1 MLGPPVM
8 GGLRDELTQG
18 GASSECGGL
27 VAVQGGGAQG
37 RTRSYLMHTWWRAE
51 CWRQA
56 GVRRRRQR
64 IGMRRAGNRRW
75 KKERQRGS
83 AWARSV
89 EERGWIARRARRH
102 LVFSSS
108 RTSINKTQKVR
119 DTPDATSIGTKL
131 GRNQETNVRRQHQQT
146 EIMYAAVI

>member
-108 RTSINKTQKVR
+108 RHSRTFSDAR
-119 DTPDATSIGTKL
+119 DAIRST
-131 GRNQETNVRRQHQQT
+131 GRNLNRRSREMKSNVPK
-146 EIMYAAVI
+146 